1 MKTIHNC
8 PGQKHYERK
17 SKRERS
23 RINFE
28 PIFEF
33 SRRIDQKLPQKLI
46 KKPVPFK
53 TKLLHLRLFAVNHLH
68 YPALLIKKFQQICQ

>member
-8 PGQKHYERK
+8 PGQKHCERK

-23 RINFE
+23 GINFE

-33 SRRIDQKLPQKLI
+33 SRQIENDLQKNGLIFKKMATKIDQKNAS
-46 KKPVPFK
+46 F
-53 TKLLHLRLFAVNHLH
+53 
-68 YPALLIKKFQQICQ
+68 

>member
-8 PGQKHYERK
+8 PGQKHCERK

-33 SRRIDQKLPQKLI
+33 SRQIENDLQKNGLIFKKMATKID
-46 KKPVPFK
+46 
-53 TKLLHLRLFAVNHLH
+53 
-68 YPALLIKKFQQICQ
+68 